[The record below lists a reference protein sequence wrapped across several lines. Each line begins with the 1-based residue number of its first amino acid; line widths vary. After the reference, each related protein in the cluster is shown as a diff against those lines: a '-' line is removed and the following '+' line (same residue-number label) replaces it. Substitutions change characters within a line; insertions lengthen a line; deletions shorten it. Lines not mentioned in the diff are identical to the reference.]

1 MFGAG
6 RVADTYTVAP
16 GPCSPQNIGVNA
28 VLLPVIPYTLVTAI
42 HDTNLHLALILGTAF
57 SGGILL
63 LGLVFKIL
71 GGYRVSRE
79 HRRGC
84 AGHVLV
90 CGTSLG

>member
-71 GGYRVSRE
+71 RGYRVSRE
-79 HRRGC
+79 HVRHFARH
-84 AGHVLV
+84 A
-90 CGTSLG
+90 